1 MLIPHQ
7 KSLCCSAQA
16 FFAVLKMSFQFEG
29 SRVWHCFVLLTVTVR
44 SAHTVEL
51 PRFDLVS
58 VLIFF
63 IIEKILSHSEIK
75 LRIVS
80 TALTFLDISGNLGV
94 LVIFFFIA
102 SISPQMTSDLVP
114 LVKLGR
120 SMSEVLSDVQE
131 LLL

>member
-1 MLIPHQ
+1 MHFSI
-7 KSLCCSAQA
+7 LCIIEKIRS
-16 FFAVLKMSFQFEG
+16 VLF
-29 SRVWHCFVLLTVTVR
+29 TVTVS

-63 IIEKILSHSEIK
+63 IIEKILLHSEIK

-94 LVIFFFIA
+94 IVIFFFIA
-102 SISPQMTSDLVP
+102 SISPQMTSVLV
-114 LVKLGR
+114 
-120 SMSEVLSDVQE
+120 M
-131 LLL
+131 